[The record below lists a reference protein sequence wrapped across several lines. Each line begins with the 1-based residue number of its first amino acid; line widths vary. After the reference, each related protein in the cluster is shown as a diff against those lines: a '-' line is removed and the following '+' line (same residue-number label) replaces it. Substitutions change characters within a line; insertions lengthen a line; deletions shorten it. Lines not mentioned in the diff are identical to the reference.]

1 MQKGRCKFYNGLMND
16 FCDKNIRYESFT
28 NGERFGILQNIP
40 CFEKNNVNNC
50 QLREF
55 YSEKEIKQHDE
66 IIKKRMAAMTTAI
79 AIIKDEN
86 NVDIEWECPTNKND
100 SKHGIIECPMCKGK
114 LHYSI
119 SGFNGHI
126 WGKCETEGCLS
137 WMM

>member
-1 MQKGRCKFYNGLMND
+1 MQKEMCKFYNGLMND
-16 FCDKNIRYESFT
+16 SCEKNIKYESFAK
-28 NGERFGILQNIP
+28 GERFGIFKRIP
-40 CFEKNNVNNC
+40 CFEKNGFDDC

-55 YSEKEIKQHDE
+55 YSEEETKQHDE
-66 IIKKRMAAMTTAI
+66 EVEKRMVAMVFAI
-79 AIIKDEN
+79 AKIKDEN

-100 SKHGIIECPMCKGK
+100 SKRGIIECPMCKGK